1 MTDGTA
7 VPSGSLYT
15 AQAMTRF
22 RFVTP
27 HRRGKWYP
35 DLKLA
40 QRFAEAI
47 GAGFLERRTGQFV
60 LYPEAR
66 MEVQRDGADPSEA

>member
-1 MTDGTA
+1 VNYRETMT
-7 VPSGSLYT
+7 V
-15 AQAMTRF
+15 F

-40 QRFAEAI
+40 QRFANAI
-47 GAGFLERRTGQFV
+47 GAGFWEKRSGRFYQYPGTRLETANV
-60 LYPEAR
+60 PD
-66 MEVQRDGADPSEA
+66 V

>member
-1 MTDGTA
+1 
-7 VPSGSLYT
+7 
-15 AQAMTRF
+15 MTRF

-40 QRFAEAI
+40 QRFAAVI
-47 GAGFLERRTGQFV
+47 GAGFLDRRSGQFV
-60 LYPEAR
+60 LYPGSR
-66 MEVQRDGADPSEA
+66 METVTDDER

>member
-1 MTDGTA
+1 MNT
-7 VPSGSLYT
+7 VLP
-15 AQAMTRF
+15 MTRF

-40 QRFAEAI
+40 QRFAQAI
-47 GAGFLERRTGQFV
+47 GAGFLDAKTGQFV
-60 LYPEAR
+60 LYRDARLETSGEAD
-66 MEVQRDGADPSEA
+66 VG

>member
-1 MTDGTA
+1 MTK
-7 VPSGSLYT
+7 
-15 AQAMTRF
+15 F

-40 QRFAEAI
+40 QRFADAI
-47 GAGFLERRTGQFV
+47 GAGFLEPRTGRFV

-66 MEVQRDGADPSEA
+66 LEVLESEG

>member
-1 MTDGTA
+1 
-7 VPSGSLYT
+7 
-15 AQAMTRF
+15 MTRF

-27 HRRGKWYP
+27 HRRGKWYS

-40 QRFAEAI
+40 QRFAETI
-47 GAGFLERRTGQFV
+47 GAGFLERRSGAFV

-66 MEVQRDGADPSEA
+66 LETVTDESDRSQA